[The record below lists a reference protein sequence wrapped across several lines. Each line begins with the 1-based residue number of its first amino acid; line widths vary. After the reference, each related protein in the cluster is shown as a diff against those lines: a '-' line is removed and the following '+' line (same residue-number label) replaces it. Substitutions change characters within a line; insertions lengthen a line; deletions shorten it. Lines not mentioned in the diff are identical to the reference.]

1 MITLN
6 VLGTV
11 IILLVAIAMTRK
23 EYGTVVEDDSFRRFL
38 LAIVEWIKP
47 YAAYIWY
54 VTFALWGAF
63 ANYLSTIS
71 RNKADFS
78 WKELAIAAPIG
89 GFSGLCVVYLLQYA
103 GLSNA
108 GVAFGGGMA
117 GFMGGRML
125 TLIEAY
131 IVSKSEASKS

>member
-1 MITLN
+1 MISLN
-6 VLGTV
+6 VVGTV
-11 IILLVAIAMTRK
+11 AILLIAIILTSK
-23 EYGTVVEDDSFRRFL
+23 EYDTVVEDDSLRQFIKEL
-38 LAIVEWIKP
+38 IGWIKP

-54 VTFALWGAF
+54 VTFALWGVF
-63 ANYLSTIS
+63 ANYLSAIS

-103 GLSNA
+103 GLPNA

-131 IVSKSEASKS
+131 IATKIRASE